1 MALKVQQNGDVLK
14 IELPLEKPKPSKSGK
29 TMVVASTHG
38 VKTTEVRYKGRKIVV
53 VANAFI
59 YPSEK

>member
-1 MALKVQQNGDVLK
+1 LK

-38 VKTTEVRYKGRKIVV
+38 VKTTEVRYKGRNIVV

>member
-1 MALKVQQNGDVLK
+1 MQLKMQQNGNVVK

-38 VKTTEVRYKGRKIVV
+38 VKTTEVRYKGRNIVV

-59 YPSEK
+59 YPNKK